1 MGAPGRIGGADGLVP
16 VSSGAGSAL
25 ATVLPRVQALRAA
38 AKDWV
43 DVQLHGEISITMN
56 LSESVQIFL

>member
-1 MGAPGRIGGADGLVP
+1 MRQV
-16 VSSGAGSAL
+16 GSAERMALFRYPL
-25 ATVLPRVQALRAA
+25 ARAARRRPSCPCVQALRAA

-43 DVQLHGEISITMN
+43 DVQLHGEITITMN